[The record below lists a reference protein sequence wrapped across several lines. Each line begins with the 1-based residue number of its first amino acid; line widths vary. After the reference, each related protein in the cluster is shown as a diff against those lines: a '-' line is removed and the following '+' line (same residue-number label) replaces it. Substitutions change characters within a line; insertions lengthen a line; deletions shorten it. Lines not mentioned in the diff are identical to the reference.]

1 MFAPNP
7 LVKLRSFATAG
18 LVFLSLLVSMR
29 AAAPVAKDA
38 DKILD
43 AQQPGVAFSGTPS
56 VEDLDTST
64 FAEWAD
70 GKETAIDGSNRERN
84 MPWLVWTKTGNIG
97 HSGISFGLSANP
109 GVRHLRVGFKAS
121 MAVGTVMVNGG
132 GVLSVLKP
140 GATYPGDLNNDSQW
154 QPAQRFLADGQLTS
168 APVARGE
175 YALWLLPPS
184 TKTRALRFSHTTSAT
199 DTVYQGWIGGV
210 VISDERF
217 VNQAPY
223 ATASARSSNQNAN
236 RLNNNVHEV
245 WNAWENRPKNAGA
258 TDAEPVISADNAEW
272 VLLTWPAPVK
282 LEGLAIN
289 WPGFVAADVQTYAGP
304 SDRHPRDG
312 LERDWQPVA
321 SYGKLI
327 NGYPRQLSPN
337 WLDFKRE
344 VTTRAL
350 RIRITD
356 AGPDATDGHL
366 KGNKLAGRRVW
377 LGEIFALQS
386 IGTASLPGIKP
397 PVAVQV
403 SLQPPIP
410 VKFTLKEA
418 GYVTLVIERASDGV
432 RVRNLISET
441 PFPAGENTVWWDAT
455 DDLGRDVDAAKHGIY
470 RIPARFVEPGEYRVR
485 GLVRGEIDPRYEF
498 SVYTTGNPPWGTAD
512 HTGAW
517 LANHAAPQAAAFVP
531 GSRSPTGQPAVYLG
545 CYVTEGPDGLAWVDL
560 DGRKRG
566 GKKWIGGAWT
576 AAPYLAADTGNN
588 AAAGVYVYV
597 GSVWEMEKKSKR
609 FELRITALTP
619 KEDKAV
625 LVKPLDELVPDAPAE
640 ALNTPDSGSQIGG
653 LAVRDGVIAVSL
665 TALNQVVF
673 IKAADG
679 SVLGRAPL
687 PAPRGLAFDKQGRLL
702 ALSGA
707 QLVRFDALT
716 VPEKPGAAQKLIES
730 GLEQPIAVT
739 TGEDGAIYVSDRGA
753 SHQVKIFTAAGRAVG
768 VIGKPGKPKAGPY
781 DPLKMQN
788 PAGIAIDS
796 KQQLWVTEDD
806 FLPKRVS
813 VWTLDGKLVN
823 AFYGPA
829 KYGGGGTLDS
839 TDKTKFYYA
848 DEGHGAMEFKL
859 DWAKGAYE
867 LKAVFYRP
875 GPDDLKLAFRAAAP
889 ESAIYFKGQRYFTN
903 VYNSSPVSGHSTAF
917 LFVERDGVARPVAAM
932 GRGNDWPVLKGD
944 AFRRLWPEGVDLAAE
959 KPTKVQLFFI
969 WNDLNG
975 DAQAQPDEVTLTT
988 ADASGVTV
996 MDDLSF
1002 CIARVDGKT
1011 MRYAPTSV
1019 DANGVP
1025 HYDATKDVVLASG
1038 VAGPASSGGNQV
1050 LVSPGGW
1057 TALTLGMS
1065 PFSNYSVSGA
1075 KDGVAKWSY
1084 PNLWPG
1090 LHASHESPPS
1100 DHPGELIG
1108 TTRLLG
1114 GLMNSKIGP
1123 LWAVNSNQGCIYV
1136 FTDDGLFVATIF
1148 HDTREGI
1155 RWQMPVVER
1164 GMSLK
1169 ELTLSD
1175 ENFWPTIS
1183 QLPDGTVYLVDGGR
1197 SSLVRL
1203 DGLNNLTRL
1212 PDTRLTLTKE
1222 DLDKSRSYLIQV
1234 EAARQQAQ
1242 GRGVLGVIGRRTAPV
1257 VDGKLDDWPTTNWV
1271 DIDKRGVH
1279 AYFNSTTEPYNVT
1292 GSVAVSGGR
1301 LYAAWRAADAKLIDN
1316 SGEMPIALFKTGGA
1330 LDLMIGANP
1339 KADPSRAAA
1348 VAGDVRLLVT
1358 LVKGKPRALLY
1369 RAVVPGTLE
1378 SARVPF
1384 SSPWRTMYF
1393 DRVDDVTD
1401 QIEFATADGNY
1412 EISIALDRLL
1422 LKPATGL
1429 LIKGDIGILRGQD
1442 GQTTARIYWSN
1453 KATGITADVPSEAVL
1468 TPGLWGDWE
1477 FRAE

>member
-7 LVKLRSFATAG
+7 LVKLRSFATTG
-18 LVFLSLLVSMR
+18 LVLFGLLISLS
-29 AAAPVAKDA
+29 AADPVPVEPRDAK
-38 DKILD
+38 
-43 AQQPGVAFSGTPS
+43 QPGVAFPGTPAL
-56 VEDLDTST
+56 EDLDEAT
-64 FAEWAD
+64 FAEWMD
-70 GKETAIDGSNRERN
+70 GKEVPIDGTNRERN
-84 MPWLVWTKTGNIG
+84 EAWLVWLTTGNIG
-97 HSGISFGLSANP
+97 HSGVTFGLSPNV
-109 GVRHLRVGFKAS
+109 GVRHLRVGFKEEL
-121 MAVGTVMVNGG
+121 AVGTVIVNGG
-132 GVLSVLKP
+132 GVLSVLKS
-140 GATYPGDLNNDSQW
+140 GVKYPGDLNNEAHW
-154 QPAQRFLADGQLTS
+154 LPAQRFLADGKLTS
-168 APVARGE
+168 APVERGE
-175 YALWLLPPS
+175 YALWLLPPA
-184 TKTRALRFSHTTSAT
+184 TKARALRFSQTAVLT
-199 DTVYQGWIGGV
+199 DKLYQGWVGGV
-210 VISDERF
+210 LITSDRL

-223 ATASARSSNQNAN
+223 ATASARSNTKYAE
-236 RLNNNVHEV
+236 RLNNNTHEV
-245 WNAWENRPKNAGA
+245 WNAWENRPKNTGA
-258 TDAEPVISADNAEW
+258 TDAEPVVSADNAEW
-272 VLLTWPAPVK
+272 VLLAWPAPVK
-282 LEGLAIN
+282 LNGLAIG
-289 WPGFVAADVQTYAGP
+289 WPGFVAAEVQTYAGP
-304 SDRHPRDG
+304 ADRHPRDG
-312 LERDWQPVA
+312 LERDWQSIS
-321 SYGKLI
+321 SYENL
-327 NGYPRQLSPN
+327 NNWYPRSLAPN

-344 VTTRAL
+344 VTTRAV

-356 AGPDATDGHL
+356 SGPDATDGHL

-377 LGEIFALQS
+377 LGEVFALQS
-386 IGTASLPGIKP
+386 IGTTSLASIKP

-403 SLQPPIP
+403 RLQAPIP
-410 VKFTLKEA
+410 VKFTLKEP

-455 DDLGRDVDAAKHGIY
+455 DDLGRDIDAAKHGIY

-485 GLVRGEIDPRYEF
+485 GLVRGEIDPKYEF
-498 SVYTTGNPPWGTAD
+498 SVYTTGTPPWGTAD

-517 LANHAAPQAAAFVP
+517 LANHSAPQAAAFVP
-531 GSRSPTGQPAVYLG
+531 GSKSPTGQPAVYLG
-545 CYVTEGPDGLAWVDL
+545 AYVTEGPDGLAWVDL

-576 AAPYLAADTGNN
+576 AAPYLAADTG
-588 AAAGVYVYV
+588 AKAVPGVYVYV
-597 GSVWEMEKKSKR
+597 GSAWETEKKSKR

-619 KEDKAV
+619 KEDKPV
-625 LVKPLDELVPDAPAE
+625 LVKPLDELVPDATDE
-640 ALNTPDSGSQIGG
+640 ALNTPDSASHIGG

-665 TALNQVVF
+665 TSLNQVVF
-673 IKAADG
+673 INAADG
-679 SVLGRAPL
+679 AVLGRASLAKPF
-687 PAPRGLAFDKQGRLL
+687 GLAFDKQGRLL
-702 ALSGA
+702 AISGT

-716 VPEKPGAAQKLIES
+716 VPEKPGAATPLVTT
-730 GLEQPIAVT
+730 GLEKPIAVT
-739 TGEDGAIYVSDRGA
+739 TGEDGAIYVSDQGA
-753 SHQVKIFTAAGRAVG
+753 SHQVKIFTASGGRVG
-768 VIGKPGKPKAGPY
+768 EIGKPGAPKAGPY

-788 PAGIAIDS
+788 PMGIAIDS
-796 KQQLWVTEDD
+796 KNQLWVTEHDY
-806 FLPKRVS
+806 LPKRVS
-813 VWTLDGKLVN
+813 VWSLDGKLIN

-829 KYGGGGTLDS
+829 KYGGGGTLDA

-859 DWAKGAYE
+859 DWAKGGYE
-867 LKAVFYRP
+867 LKNVFYRP
-875 GPDDLKLAFRAAAP
+875 EAGDLKLAFRSAAP
-889 ESAIYFKGQRYFTN
+889 ESAIYFKDRRYFTN
-903 VYNSSPVSGHSTAF
+903 VYNSSPVSGHGTAF
-917 LFVERDGVARPVAAM
+917 LFIERDGVARPVAAM
-932 GRGNDWPVLKGD
+932 GRGNDWPVLKD
-944 AFRRLWPEGVDLAAE
+944 EAFRPLWPEGADLAGD
-959 KPTKVQLFFI
+959 KPTKVPLFFI

-975 DAQAQPDEVTLTT
+975 DALAQPNEVTLTK

-1011 MRYAPTSV
+1011 MRYSPVAV
-1019 DANGVP
+1019 DAQGLP
-1025 HYDATKDVVLASG
+1025 RYDAAKGVVLASG
-1038 VAGPASSGGNQV
+1038 VTGPASSGGNQA

-1057 TALTLGMS
+1057 TAVTLGMA

-1090 LHASHESPPS
+1090 LHASHESPPP
-1100 DHPGELIG
+1100 DHPGQLIG
-1108 TTRLLG
+1108 VTRLLG

-1123 LWAVNSNQGCIYV
+1123 LWAVNSNQGCVYV
-1136 FTDDGLFVATIF
+1136 LTDDGLFVATIF
-1148 HDTREGI
+1148 HDTRDGI

-1169 ELTLSD
+1169 ALTLND

-1212 PDTRLTLTKE
+1212 PDARLTLTKE
-1222 DLDKSRSYLIQV
+1222 DLDKSRAYLIQL

-1242 GRGVLGVIGRRTAPV
+1242 GRGVLGVVGRRTAPV

-1279 AYFNSTTEPYNVT
+1279 AYFNSNTTPYNVT
-1292 GSVAVSGGR
+1292 GSIAVSGGR
-1301 LYAAWRAADAKLIDN
+1301 LYAAWRTGDAKIIDN

-1339 KADPSRAAA
+1339 KADPGRAAA
-1348 VAGDVRLLVT
+1348 VPGDARLIVALI
-1358 LVKGKPRALLY
+1358 KGKPRALLY
-1369 RAVVPGTLE
+1369 RAVVPGTPE
-1378 SARVPF
+1378 ASRVPF

-1401 QIEFATADGNY
+1401 QIEFAAAEGNY
-1412 EISIALDRLL
+1412 EVSIALDRLL
-1422 LKPATGL
+1422 LKPTAGM

-1477 FRAE
+1477 FRSE